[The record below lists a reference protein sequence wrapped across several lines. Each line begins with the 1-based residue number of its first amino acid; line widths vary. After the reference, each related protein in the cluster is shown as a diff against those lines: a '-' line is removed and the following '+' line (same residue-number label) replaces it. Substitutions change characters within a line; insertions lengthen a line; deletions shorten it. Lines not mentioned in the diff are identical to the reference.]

1 VSGPTIPM
9 TPARMAG
16 KLLHT
21 EKAHLDSS
29 CESLDRQLAQ
39 NKINMDTHREAVG
52 ILIERY
58 ERKIEDARKQL
69 ASAEWG
75 SDDDGA

>member
-1 VSGPTIPM
+1 M